1 MCKTR
6 EKNELKSIVIPA
18 SYEPYLH
25 DALKEI
31 EYQMWLKRNQ
41 GLLNS
46 EHPEIL
52 ENVVGDIGEKSFIV
66 ANWLCTLDLKRIQ
79 LHKGIITKL
88 TAEELQKLKSKICD
102 LI

>member
-1 MCKTR
+1 MIVAVNEIAKHPKIISNADEIIYVQDKR
-6 EKNELKSIVIPA
+6 KNELKSIVIPA
-18 SYEPYLH
+18 SYEPFLH

-52 ENVVGDIGEKSFIV
+52 DNVVGDLG
-66 ANWLCTLDLKRIQ
+66 D
-79 LHKGIITKL
+79 KL
-88 TAEELQKLKSKICD
+88 
-102 LI
+102 

>member
-1 MCKTR
+1 MIVAVNEIAKHPKIISDANEIIYVQDKR
-6 EKNELKSIVIPA
+6 KKELKSIVIPA

-25 DALKEI
+25 DALKEV

-52 ENVVGDIGEKSFIV
+52 ENVVSDIG
-66 ANWLCTLDLKRIQ
+66 D
-79 LHKGIITKL
+79 
-88 TAEELQKLKSKICD
+88 KI
-102 LI
+102 

>member
-1 MCKTR
+1 MYKGDSMIVAVNEIAKHPKIISDANEIIYVQDKR
-6 EKNELKSIVIPA
+6 KKELKSIVIPA

-25 DALKEI
+25 DALKEV

-52 ENVVGDIGEKSFIV
+52 ENVVRDIGDEI
-66 ANWLCTLDLKRIQ
+66 
-79 LHKGIITKL
+79 
-88 TAEELQKLKSKICD
+88 
-102 LI
+102 

>member
-1 MCKTR
+1 MTVAVNEIAKHPKIISDADEIIYIQDKR
-6 EKNELKSIVIPA
+6 KHELKSIVIPA

-46 EHPEIL
+46 KHPELL
-52 ENVVGDIGEKSFIV
+52 ENIV
-66 ANWLCTLDLKRIQ
+66 DDFGK
-79 LHKGIITKL
+79 KL
-88 TAEELQKLKSKICD
+88 
-102 LI
+102 

>member
-1 MCKTR
+1 MIVAVNEIAKHPKLISDIHEVIYVQDKR
-6 EKNELKSIVIPA
+6 KNELKSIVIPA

-52 ENVVGDIGEKSFIV
+52 ENIVDDIGEKI
-66 ANWLCTLDLKRIQ
+66 
-79 LHKGIITKL
+79 
-88 TAEELQKLKSKICD
+88 
-102 LI
+102 